1 MLEEWSA
8 RNGNVFFE
16 FINPNE
22 AEKQAEFKNQL
33 ATKGINAVQLQ
44 VKTKDGE
51 SVLNVFPAAVM
62 SYKEK
67 EETVILLEDVMVFD
81 PAEQGTLAYNN
92 LSSIWRVHSLRYC
105 KPNDKKLP

>member
-1 MLEEWSA
+1 M
-8 RNGNVFFE
+8 
-16 FINPNE
+16 
-22 AEKQAEFKNQL
+22 
-33 ATKGINAVQLQ
+33 QLQ

-51 SVLNVFPAAVM
+51 SALNVFPAAVM

-81 PAEQGTLAYNN
+81 PAEQVTLAYNN
-92 LSSIWRVHSLRYC
+92 LSSIWRVHRLRCC